1 MLTILHV
8 CFLSNTFREPFVLA
22 PHKHF
27 YSSVK
32 DAYCSNPYFFND
44 RLESSFCYNHTVV
57 NKLVRFA
64 ISYKLRISCKD
75 QFECSV

>member
-1 MLTILHV
+1 M
-8 CFLSNTFREPFVLA
+8 LA
-22 PHKHF
+22 PHKHS

-44 RLESSFCYNHTVV
+44 RLESLLCYNHTVV

-64 ISYKLRISCKD
+64 ISYKLRISCKISLNA
-75 QFECSV
+75 QFDRMSNHFRIVSMKNSLT